1 MITDKCAD
9 LSAHTDM
16 ITPTKA
22 FSLLTAYQIL
32 AFDGVWRGIGV

>member
-1 MITDKCAD
+1 MG
-9 LSAHTDM
+9 M

-32 AFDGVWRGIGV
+32 AIDGVGSEIGV

>member
-1 MITDKCAD
+1 MITDKCAN
-9 LSAHTDM
+9 LSAHMDM

-32 AFDGVWRGIGV
+32 AIDGIGTENSA

>member
-22 FSLLTAYQIL
+22 FSLLTAYQTL
-32 AFDGVWRGIGV
+32 AIDGIGDVFGV